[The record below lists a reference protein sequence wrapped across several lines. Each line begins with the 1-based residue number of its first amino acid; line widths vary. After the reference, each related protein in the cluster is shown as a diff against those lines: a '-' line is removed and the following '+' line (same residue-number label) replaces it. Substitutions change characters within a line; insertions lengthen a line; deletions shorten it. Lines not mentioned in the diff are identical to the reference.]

1 MNYILNYLGCR
12 VNSCEINAIRE
23 LLNKEGN
30 IESESNVDFVVINT
44 CSVTSVADKK
54 SRQMISHYRRNF
66 SEATICVMGCFTQGT
81 SKEKLE
87 EIDADIIIGN
97 TKKSQIL
104 EYIRKF
110 EINKEKIIDIDKN
123 FRNFSYDEMPII
135 NLSDIARAYVKIQ
148 DGCNNF
154 CSYCLIPFVRGASRS
169 RKEAEII
176 HEIQNLVNNKYKEI
190 VLTGIDVA
198 SYGLDFENKT
208 NFSNL
213 LEDIL
218 DNVAGDFIIRISSI
232 EESMIDDKFL
242 ELIKNNK
249 KIARHMHMSLQ
260 SGSDSVLKR
269 MNRKYTTNEFYEK
282 VQFLYKSIPDIN
294 LTTDIIVGFPG
305 ETEIEAN
312 ETFQFIQK
320 CKFSHI
326 HVFPYSKRQGTA
338 AAIMKNQVD
347 SKIKK
352 ERVKKLLELDNKLKN
367 EYESKFFNKELGVL
381 IESYDEKSGKYIGH
395 TSNYIEVECESKEN
409 IVGKVIKIVLIFDN
423 VKKL

>member
-30 IESESNVDFVVINT
+30 IESESNVNFVVINT

-66 SEATICVMGCFTQGT
+66 PEAIICVMGCFTQGT

-409 IVGKVIKIVLIFDN
+409 IVGKVIKIVLNFDN

>member
-30 IESESNVDFVVINT
+30 IESESNVNFVVINT

-66 SEATICVMGCFTQGT
+66 PEAIICVMGCFTQGT

-218 DNVAGDFIIRISSI
+218 DNVAGDFIIRIASI

-409 IVGKVIKIVLIFDN
+409 IVGKVIKIVLNFDN

>member
-30 IESESNVDFVVINT
+30 IESESNVNFVVINT

-66 SEATICVMGCFTQGT
+66 PEAIICVMGCFTQGT

-154 CSYCLIPFVRGASRS
+154 CSYCLIPFIRGASRS

-409 IVGKVIKIVLIFDN
+409 IVGKVIKIVLNFDN